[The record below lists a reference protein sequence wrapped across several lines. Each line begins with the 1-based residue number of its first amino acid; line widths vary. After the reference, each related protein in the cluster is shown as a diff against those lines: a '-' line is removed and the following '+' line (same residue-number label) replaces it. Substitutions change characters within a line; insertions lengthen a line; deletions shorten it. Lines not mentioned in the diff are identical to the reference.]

1 MPSGVPAERGERI
14 DRGYRI
20 VDPVLLQRTSFV
32 AIVSSN
38 MLIPEFVKG
47 VSHLL
52 SH

>member
-1 MPSGVPAERGERI
+1 M
-14 DRGYRI
+14 DRRYRI
-20 VDPVLLQRTSFV
+20 VDPALLQRTSFV

-47 VSHLL
+47 VSHSR